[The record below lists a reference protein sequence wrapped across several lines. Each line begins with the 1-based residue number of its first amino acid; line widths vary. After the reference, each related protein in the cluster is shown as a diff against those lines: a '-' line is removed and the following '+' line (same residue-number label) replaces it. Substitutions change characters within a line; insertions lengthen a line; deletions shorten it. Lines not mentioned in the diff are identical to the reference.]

1 MRRIFIA
8 SVLWLVCASMALAA
22 VGDFRVGFAKRDITP
37 RAPTPMWGYGAR
49 HDALSQGTLEPL
61 MAKAIVIEAGDDA
74 LAIVGMDIGRGPTV
88 AMMRQI
94 REAVGKEGIATVL
107 IAGSHTHHGPVLELT
122 DQEGFGKGK
131 YDDAVAYTKLLPE
144 LLIEAIL
151 EAKQHVEPARIG
163 VAKKNV
169 ELNRNRHTKQTVR
182 PVDPM
187 LAVIRFDSADGKP
200 LAVLANFAAHPVTL
214 DESMLKFSPDYPG
227 FLQKQVET
235 AMNTNCVFMQGAS
248 GDMSP
253 NRGNLDTKGYGEVLG
268 DHVVSLA
275 QSIETKQP
283 DKPSIKAKTD
293 RYKFASRV
301 DFSNPIVGMTYG
313 RAFFPELVNNFVRRV
328 SRRRRAR
335 IDHRAAQRQPGDR
348 HRLGRVLLQPL
359 EPPEAAGLPARHAVL
374 RLLQRPPH
382 VLPHDRGGVRRR
394 LRRRPVGFAGGD
406 RRRRNDDGPGARQ
419 HLHDAGQIPAPDR
432 KVDGRK
438 LAAIAR
444 PDAKRW
450 RSGKPCGRI
459 SRALGNRLNSNNH
472 RGRQR
477 PYAAG

>member
-227 FLQKQVET
+227 FLQKRVET

-313 RAFFPELVNNFVRRV
+313 RAFFPELVNNFVAEFRDGV
-328 SRRRRAR
+328 EPESTT
-335 IDHRAAQRQPGDR
+335 
-348 HRLGRVLLQPL
+348 VLLNGNLAIVTGSGEFFCNHSNRLKQRAYLPDTL
-359 EPPEAAGLPARHAVL
+359 FFGYCNGHHMYFPTIEAASE
-374 RLLQRPPH
+374 
-382 VLPHDRGGVRRR
+382 GGY
-394 LRRRPVGFAGGD
+394 GGD
-406 RRRRNDDGPGARQ
+406 PSVSPVAIGAGETMMDQ
-419 HLHDAGQIPAPDR
+419 ALVNIYTMLGKFPPQTA
-432 KVDGRK
+432 KST
-438 LAAIAR
+438 AA
-444 PDAKRW
+444 
-450 RSGKPCGRI
+450 
-459 SRALGNRLNSNNH
+459 N
-472 RGRQR
+472 
-477 PYAAG
+477 

>member
-313 RAFFPELVNNFVRRV
+313 RAFFPELVNNFVAEFRDGV
-328 SRRRRAR
+328 EPESTT
-335 IDHRAAQRQPGDR
+335 
-348 HRLGRVLLQPL
+348 VLLNGNLAIVTGSGEFFCNHSNRLKQRAYLPDTL
-359 EPPEAAGLPARHAVL
+359 FFGYCNGHHMYFPTIEAASE
-374 RLLQRPPH
+374 
-382 VLPHDRGGVRRR
+382 GGY
-394 LRRRPVGFAGGD
+394 GGD
-406 RRRRNDDGPGARQ
+406 PSVSPVAIGAGETMMDQ
-419 HLHDAGQIPAPDR
+419 ALVNIYTMLGKFPPQTA
-432 KVDGRK
+432 KST
-438 LAAIAR
+438 AA
-444 PDAKRW
+444 
-450 RSGKPCGRI
+450 
-459 SRALGNRLNSNNH
+459 N
-472 RGRQR
+472 
-477 PYAAG
+477 